1 VSRVAVEIPLP
12 PAELTAYVGGR
23 DADEARYEEVG
34 RLCRAEI
41 LSRLPEDWSFDG
53 KRVLDF
59 GCGAGRT
66 LRHFQEEARVA
77 EFYGCDIDRPS
88 IAWLLEN
95 MSPPFHAVQND
106 EVPPLPLESD
116 SFDLIYA
123 ISVFTHISDHWSAW
137 LVELH
142 RLLREGGLLFAT
154 IFGPD
159 VSEAWG
165 KVPANDR
172 AARARS
178 RAADRVGMNV
188 LHYGRPWVD
197 GGPAVFLSDWW
208 IREHW
213 GRAFDVVS
221 IEHDGFLPRAD
232 WRGQGVVLLRK
243 RAVEVTVEELERIDP
258 TDPREIDAL
267 KHNIRQLHHES
278 WKARDAVAWL
288 EHQRAA
294 LAESAEWLQAQRA
307 ALIESVKWLE
317 SQRLALTQAAERLES
332 ERVESSA
339 IES

>member
-1 VSRVAVEIPLP
+1 MAVEIPLP
-12 PAELTAYVGGR
+12 PSELTAYVGGP
-23 DADEARYEEVG
+23 DADDARYEEVG
-34 RLCRAEI
+34 RLSRAEI
-41 LSRLPEDWSFDG
+41 LARLPEDWSFDG

-66 LRHFQEEARVA
+66 LRHFREEARVG

-88 IAWLLEN
+88 IVWLVEN
-95 MSPPFHAVQND
+95 MSPPFHAFPND
-106 EVPPLPLESD
+106 EIPPLPLEGD
-116 SFDLIYA
+116 SFDLIWA

-165 KVPANDR
+165 NVPANDR
-172 AARARS
+172 AARAES
-178 RAADRVGMNV
+178 PRAADRVGMNV
-188 LHYGRPWVD
+188 LHHGRPWVD

-221 IEHDGFLPRAD
+221 IEHDGFLPRRD

-258 TDPREIDAL
+258 TDPREIEAL

-288 EHQRAA
+288 QSQRAV
-294 LAESAEWLQAQRA
+294 LAES
-307 ALIESVKWLE
+307 IVWLE
-317 SQRLALTQAAERLES
+317 SQRVALAESVEWLES
-332 ERVESSA
+332 QRAESST